1 MIFFFFSS
9 RHFESDFRKPLIKAL
24 IAKGHV
30 VWHVRIGRS
39 NVLTRPDRERTE
51 FSSISGLVRLISLL
65 RAYSKTCK
73 SPVICVET
81 TGCCVPVR
89 SMLLIA
95 SLRGLWCFDVFDNL
109 LYDLRGLHRLKRW
122 LDINLLTWLCPIKIV
137 LSRELLRITPNAYH
151 LDNAVDIRRED
162 RVERNFSDLMTL
174 FSIDVRFD
182 FELVKEVAASAP
194 QRKIYLYGRV
204 ANGNQKIKF
213 RLEELCAYSNVIY
226 RGEYVPDDV
235 DAILAPF
242 GIGFAPYVTNSFMTE
257 FINPDKYYLYL
268 QSGME
273 VISTDIPQARRMD
286 DRIHIAR
293 SAGEIVEMVTRIE
306 SDPTYRKN
314 KDVTQNPSWD
324 QRAEELIEIVQSHI
338 ISHRI
343 GSKRSTQ
350 L

>member
-1 MIFFFFSS
+1 MGSQGGGLGKID
-9 RHFESDFRKPLIKAL
+9 EA
-24 IAKGHV
+24 
-30 VWHVRIGRS
+30 
-39 NVLTRPDRERTE
+39 VLD
-51 FSSISGLVRLISLL
+51 
-65 RAYSKTCK
+65 C
-73 SPVICVET
+73 
-81 TGCCVPVR
+81 
-89 SMLLIA
+89 
-95 SLRGLWCFDVFDNL
+95 RGLREEAH
-109 LYDLRGLHRLKRW
+109 DL
-122 LDINLLTWLCPIKIV
+122 V
-137 LSRELLRITPNAYH
+137 
-151 LDNAVDIRRED
+151 AVVIAE
-162 RVERNFSDLMTL
+162 
-174 FSIDVRFD
+174 
-182 FELVKEVAASAP
+182 
-194 QRKIYLYGRV
+194 
-204 ANGNQKIKF
+204 GN
-213 RLEELCAYSNVIY
+213 
-226 RGEYVPDDV
+226 
-235 DAILAPF
+235 AILAPF